1 MSYLSCNGVGS
12 YTSGTATDLL
22 TTGATIPVGA
32 ITSATEYKLFEW
44 NIDSSN
50 GNNGKGTYIFSV
62 NFDIAGSGTT
72 AFNQLS
78 VNFNDIWINNVLVRT
93 TLPNANNQTFS
104 MAFPYV
110 ASGATNVIIKITG
123 SFTGTAPTISNYY
136 TSVYKVC

>member
-32 ITSATEYKLFEW
+32 ITSGTEYNLFEW
-44 NIDSSN
+44 DIDSSN
-50 GNNGKGTYIFSV
+50 GNNGIGTYFFSV
-62 NFDIAGSGTT
+62 NFDVTGTAT
-72 AFNQLS
+72 TVFTQLS

-93 TLPNANNQTFS
+93 TLPNTNDQTFS

-123 SFTGTAPTISNYY
+123 AFTGPAPTISNYY